1 MPDFQSIGGVLTG
14 ASATVSLVLAISNR
28 AKFGTFMRSREATN
42 QLIKSLEADLG
53 SALKETDS
61 SRRLAH
67 DYQGSLDA
75 ITGRFDEYKE
85 STNLR
90 IAQIEEMRPR
100 FIALVAWSRDVMI
113 YIVWLEGQA
122 KINGVDLGGRSMP
135 PLPKILSDLMEMRP

>member
-1 MPDFQSIGGVLTG
+1 MPDFQSIGGLLTG

-28 AKFGTFMRSREATN
+28 AKFSTFMRSREATN
-42 QLIKSLEADLG
+42 QLVKSLEADLA
-53 SALKETDS
+53 SALKETES

-100 FIALVAWSRDVMI
+100 LIALVAWTRDVRS
-113 YIVWLEGQA
+113 YIIWLEGKA
-122 KINGVDLGGRSMP
+122 KNNGIDLSDRSMP
-135 PLPKILSDLMEMRP
+135 PLPEILSDLMEMRP